1 MSKDSYAL
9 ELVTGPAAE
18 PVSLLEAKAHLR
30 VDVADDDILLV
41 GLIKAARQWAETFTR
56 RGFVTQEWKLLLD
69 EFPTAQSGEAG
80 ESGLIRLPL
89 PPAQS
94 ITSVQYVDS
103 NGATQT
109 VAAADYTLDKAGE
122 PARLVP
128 AFGKSWPS
136 ARAVPNAVTVT
147 FKAGYGTPGISPD
160 DSVSKVPEAIKT
172 ALKILIGHW
181 YEHREAVSEEQP
193 LMPVPMALESLLWP
207 YRVLRF

>member
-1 MSKDSYAL
+1 MIYAL

-18 PVSLLEAKAHLR
+18 PVTLLEAKAHLR
-30 VDVADDDILLV
+30 VDFDDDDPLIT
-41 GLIKAARQWAETFTR
+41 GLIKVARQWAETFSR
-56 RGFVTQEWKLLLD
+56 RGFITQQWKLLLD
-69 EFPTAQSGEAG
+69 WFPTAD
-80 ESGLIRLPL
+80 SGLIRLPL

-94 ITSVQYVDS
+94 ITSVQYVDT

-109 VAAADYTLDKAGE
+109 VAAADYTLDKASE

-136 ARAVPNAVTVT
+136 VRAVPNAVTVT
-147 FKAGYGTPGISPD
+147 FKAGYGTPGSSPD

-172 ALKILIGHW
+172 ALKLLVAHW

-193 LMPVPMALESLLWP
+193 LTPVPMALESLLWP